1 MKQRILKRKLI
12 SAALS
17 KIFAYRLTVVVA
29 ALGYGKTTAVKD
41 FLNEV
46 KADYVWLSVDSDEAS
61 PQYIWGLFTRQLAKT
76 EPDLGNRLNALGF
89 PIDAPQRDRVIG
101 MIADYAYLTHNV
113 LVIDDYHLA
122 HSPEL
127 DRLLERVV
135 RADISGLHLVIISR
149 TRPELNLEELR
160 LKGYCYLAP
169 NDLFELSRR
178 EIKAYFGMFGQA
190 VSDETAERVYALSE
204 GWITAVYLMIQRY
217 CEIGALEPGRNIES
231 LIETAIMSRYTPEE
245 VRLLLS
251 LCILDSFT
259 PGQAVFLTGSP
270 AAAAIMQRLSDHNSL
285 IRYDERTGIY
295 QMHHI
300 FSGYLRKRLE
310 ERFTASQLKE
320 LYRRSGEWYREN
332 GDVPSSLK
340 AFLQAEEYDLI
351 LAEFEKP
358 GFSKIIDRDSQLI
371 VRLFEQIPET
381 AKYRRPIAYLI
392 YAEFYLANVDPEGGA
407 RLLAEIERHYRDDP
421 QLSLE
426 LSKRISG
433 ETQLIKS
440 FLFFNDLRKMHEY
453 QLKAY
458 QLLDGRSLIAN
469 QDMIMT
475 FGSPHTLY
483 LYYREP
489 GELRWITEYVE
500 LVFHYYQEAAGG
512 CGAGFEA
519 LTKAEYYLETGDLAQ
534 AELYAHKSIYK
545 AETMKQHSVII
556 CADLTLARL
565 YLAQGKFAAA
575 MELLNDLSAA
585 VTEENSPILNS
596 AVDLCNGY
604 IGAILNEPY
613 YIAGWLKSG
622 DMRQSEIL
630 YQGMAFNYIVHAKAL
645 LLEGNY
651 LKLEALCEAMPGFF
665 AKFNNLLGYLHAA
678 ILDAIAKFKLYGMA
692 KARTALGPALEI
704 GRADRIILPFAEYGL
719 YILEI
724 LEVLHKEDRDDAYLE
739 RLVAETSRYRSNLI
753 IFNGRKTETEPLT
766 EREREI
772 LRLMAAGRTNREI
785 AAELYIAEITV
796 KKNVTSIYRKLKV
809 EGRAV
814 AVRKAVELQLT

>member
-1 MKQRILKRKLI
+1 MKQRILKRKQINAELN
-12 SAALS
+12 
-17 KIFAYRLTVVVA
+17 KIFDYRLTVVVA
-29 ALGYGKTTAVKD
+29 AMGYGKTTAVKH
-41 FLNEV
+41 FLNEA
-46 KADYVWLSVDSDEAS
+46 KANYVWLSVDSDEAS
-61 PQYIWGLFTRQLAKT
+61 PQYIWKLYTRQLAQT
-76 EPDLGNRLNALGF
+76 EPDLGNRLSALGF
-89 PIDAPQRDRVIG
+89 PVDAPQRDRVIG
-101 MIADYAYLTHNV
+101 MITDYAYATNTV

-127 DRLLERVV
+127 DRLLERIV
-135 RADISGLHLVIISR
+135 RTDISGLHLIIISR

-190 VSDETAERVYALSE
+190 VSDETAGRVYAISE

-217 CEIGALEPGRNIES
+217 CAVGELEPGRNIEG
-231 LIETAIMSRYTPEE
+231 LIETAMMSRYTAEE
-245 VRLLLS
+245 ARLLTS

-259 PGQAVFLTGSP
+259 PGQAVFLTGNP
-270 AAAAIMQRLSDHNSL
+270 AAATIMQRLSDNNAL
-285 IRYDERTGIY
+285 IRYDERTGAY
-295 QMHHI
+295 KPHYI

-371 VRLFEQIPET
+371 VKLFEQIPET

-407 RLLAEIERHYRDDP
+407 RLLAEIERHYQGDP
-421 QLSLE
+421 DLSLE
-426 LSKRISG
+426 MRRRISG
-433 ETQLIKS
+433 EIQLIKS
-440 FLFFNDLRKMHEY
+440 FRFFNDLRKMRDC

-458 QLLDGRSLIAN
+458 QLLDGGSLIAN
-469 QDMIMT
+469 KDMIMT

-500 LVFHYYQEAAGG
+500 LVFHYYREAAGG

-545 AETMKQHSVII
+545 AETMKQHSIII

-565 YLAQGKFAAA
+565 YMAQGKFTAA

-630 YQGMAFNYIVHAKAL
+630 YQGMAFNYIVYAKAL

-651 LKLEALCEAMPGFF
+651 VKLEALCEEMPGFF
-665 AKFNNLLGYLHAA
+665 FKFNNLLGYLHTA
-678 ILDAIAKFKLYGMA
+678 ILDAIAKSKLYGMA

-719 YILEI
+719 YILGI
-724 LEVLHKEDRDDAYLE
+724 LEAIYKEDRDDAYLE
-739 RLVAETSRYRSNLI
+739 RLVAATSRYGSKIRVL
-753 IFNGRKTETEPLT
+753 NGGKAKTEPLT
-766 EREREI
+766 GRELEI

-785 AAELYIAEITV
+785 AVALYLAEITV
-796 KKNVTSIYRKLKV
+796 KKNVTAIYRKLGV
-809 EGRAV
+809 EGRAA
-814 AVRKAVELQLT
+814 AVRKTVELQLI